1 MAQTTLPK
9 DSSQGMTLGEHI
21 REFRSRLVRASLGVV
36 LGTLAMWNFYDTFF
50 AVIRKPFDHVHA
62 HNPQAILA
70 LTGVT
75 SGFSLQLRVSLA
87 AGFIVSSPIW
97 LYQLWRFIAP
107 GLHKRE
113 RKWAY
118 VYTLSAV
125 PLFAAGILLAYV
137 VMPRMLDVLYKFTP
151 SNVTNVTS
159 VDSYLSFF
167 LHLTLFFGCGFLLPL
182 ILVMLNFAG
191 ILSGRTILTAWRWII
206 LGSFVLGAVATP
218 SGDPLGMTLIA
229 LPVMFLAFVA
239 AGIASLN
246 DRRRAKRNLSEGT
259 NQWSDNEASPLVEP

>member
-1 MAQTTLPK
+1 MGQSAQTQTVL
-9 DSSQGMTLGEHI
+9 SGMTLSEHL
-21 REFRSRLVRASLGVV
+21 REFRIRLVRAALGVM
-36 LGTLAMWNFYDTFF
+36 LGTLAMWNLYETFF
-50 AVIRKPFDHVHA
+50 TIIRKPFDHVHA

-87 AGFIVSSPIW
+87 AGFMVSSPIW

-107 GLHKRE
+107 GLHQRE
-113 RKWAY
+113 RAWAY
-118 VYTLSAV
+118 VYTFSAV
-125 PLFAAGILLAYV
+125 PLFSAGIALAYF

-182 ILVMLNFAG
+182 ILIMLNFAG
-191 ILSGRTILTAWRWII
+191 ILSGRTILGAWRWII
-206 LGSFVLGAVATP
+206 LGSFVFGAVATP

-229 LPVMFLAFVA
+229 LPVLVLSFFA
-239 AGIASLN
+239 AGIAAIN
-246 DRRRAKRNLSEGT
+246 DRRRAKRDLAEGT
-259 NQWSDNEASPLVEP
+259 NQWSDDEASPLTEP